1 MNATQPVEPVSAVP
15 GFPTVKLLT
24 VTAISGFALFV
35 AWTLARLGA
44 DIDVE
49 VYRSGSIGLTSAI
62 ASHILGI
69 LGGAFLASAK
79 PGNAGAASSAMTAY
93 LASTVIRFL
102 CTPLLAVSLY
112 FALPVKPQPLLLG
125 AGLGYLLILVADIAT
140 MMKAMSGSA
149 GLSNAPRA

>member
-1 MNATQPVEPVSAVP
+1 MNIPPPNDPLRATPSY
-15 GFPTVKLLT
+15 PTVKLLA

-44 DIDVE
+44 EIDVE
-49 VYRSGSIGLTSAI
+49 IYRAGSIGLTAAI
-62 ASHILGI
+62 TAHILGI

-79 PGNAGAASSAMTAY
+79 RGQAAPMSAY

-112 FALPVKPQPLLLG
+112 FALPVKPQPLLIG
-125 AGLGYLLILVADIAT
+125 AAVGYLLILVADIAT
-140 MMKAMSGSA
+140 MLKAMSGSA
-149 GLSNAPRA
+149 GSSNAPRA